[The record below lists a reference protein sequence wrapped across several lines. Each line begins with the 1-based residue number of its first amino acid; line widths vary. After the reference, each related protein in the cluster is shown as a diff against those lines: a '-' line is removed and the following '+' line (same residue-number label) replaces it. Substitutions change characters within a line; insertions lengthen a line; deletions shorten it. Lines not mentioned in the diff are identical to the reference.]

1 MIRETW
7 MKQYYYAKKY
17 YEEHGNLLI
26 PQDYIV
32 VEENKNL
39 VHLGHWINNQRKA
52 YKNKGRRIN
61 PKQIELLN
69 EIGMVWNIRGN
80 EDIISTNWLKNYEY
94 AKKYHEE
101 HGELLIPWDYTVIDE
116 NGSNINLGPWINTQ
130 RIAYKNKRLKEK
142 QIELLNGIDMIW
154 GVKYYK
160 EKLALIE
167 RRFLQYQYGLLDE
180 QNVNELIKEGV
191 FEYKDSELTKGNAA
205 VLTRNIPTKNVG

>member
-1 MIRETW
+1 MNKEIIKESW
-7 MKQYYYAKKY
+7 MKYYYCAKRY
-17 YEEHGNLLI
+17 YEEYGNLLI
-26 PQDYIV
+26 PRKYIV
-32 VEENKNL
+32 VEENGN
-39 VHLGHWINNQRKA
+39 VIHLG
-52 YKNKGRRIN
+52 Y
-61 PKQIELLN
+61 
-69 EIGMVWNIRGN
+69 
-80 EDIISTNWLKNYEY
+80 
-94 AKKYHEE
+94 
-101 HGELLIPWDYTVIDE
+101 
-116 NGSNINLGPWINTQ
+116 WINTQ

-205 VLTRNIPTKNVG
+205 VLTRNIPTKNVRWFGWQQLLNIIKYKYNFPVRKVTAYIKRKNVNYVIITKEHLCEVGWYRGLIVHPYK